1 MLISYSDGAALL
13 SGVLVGFVL
22 GLIGGGGSVFATPLL
37 VYFVGV
43 RDPHVA
49 IGTGATA
56 VAVNALFNLFG
67 HARAGHVKWPCAVV
81 FAASG
86 VLGAVVGSS
95 LGKVFDGQKLLLL
108 FGALML
114 VVAIQ
119 MAFKRPA
126 QTNKDVAMTSV
137 NARAMVPSLLFFGV
151 SVGVLAGFF
160 GIGGG
165 FLVVPGILAATGM
178 PMISAIG
185 SSLVSVT
192 AFGAATAANYA
203 VSGLV
208 DWRVAA
214 LLLTGGVIGGTFGGM
229 LAQRIAVR
237 KQTLTRIFAALVAGV
252 GAYVIYRGA
261 LVLIRP

>member
-1 MLISYSDGAALL
+1 MLFSYSDGAALL
-13 SGVLVGFVL
+13 SGVLVGFIL

-56 VAVNALFNLFG
+56 VAVNALFNLVG
-67 HARAGHVKWPCAVV
+67 HARAGHVKWPCALV

-86 VLGAVVGSS
+86 ILGAVIGSS
-95 LGKVFDGQKLLLL
+95 MGKVFDGQRLLLL

-114 VVAIQ
+114 VVAAQ
-119 MAFKRPA
+119 MAFKRSP
-126 QTNKDVAMTSV
+126 QSNTNVTMTAV
-137 NARAMVPSLLFFGV
+137 NARAMIPSLVFFGL

-178 PMISAIG
+178 PMIAAVG
-185 SSLVSVT
+185 SSLVSVA

-203 VSGLV
+203 ISGLV

-214 LLLTGGVIGGTFGGM
+214 ILLAGGVIGGIFGGM

-237 KQTLTRIFAALVAGV
+237 KRTLTQIFAALVASVGV
-252 GAYVIYRGA
+252 YVIYRGA
-261 LVLIRP
+261 LVLIAP

>member
-1 MLISYSDGAALL
+1 LPLSYSDGAALL
-13 SGVLVGFVL
+13 SGVMVGFVL

-67 HARAGHVKWPCAVV
+67 HARAGHVKWPCALV

-86 VLGAVVGSS
+86 ILGAVIGSS
-95 LGKVFDGQKLLLL
+95 LGKVFNGQRLLFL

-114 VVAIQ
+114 LVAAQ
-119 MAFKRPA
+119 MAFKRSP
-126 QTNKDVAMTSV
+126 QSDKNVTMTAV
-137 NARAMVPSLLFFGV
+137 NARYMIPSLVFFGL

-178 PMISAIG
+178 PMIAAVG

-203 VSGLV
+203 ISGLV

-214 LLLTGGVIGGTFGGM
+214 LLLAGGVVGGIFGGM
-229 LAQRIAVR
+229 LAQRVAVR
-237 KQTLTRIFAALVAGV
+237 KRTLTQIFAALVASV
-252 GAYVIYRGA
+252 GIYVIYRGA
-261 LVLIRP
+261 LVLIAP